1 MKRIPGK
8 FLGLPPALLASAGLT
23 GFSDKTPSKNIA
35 HPNIL
40 LIMAD
45 QIQTP
50 PEGYSAYEGA
60 MQDVKDV
67 IRPGQDYGQI

>member
-1 MKRIPGK
+1 MKK
-8 FLGLPPALLASAGLT
+8 FSRKLTGVPPALLAVAALT
-23 GFSDKTPSKNIA
+23 GFRDNPLPRTGT

>member
-1 MKRIPGK
+1 MKKIPGK
-8 FLGLPPALLASAGLT
+8 FISLPPTLLAVAALT
-23 GFSDKTPSKNIA
+23 GFREIPPARIET